1 MLGTAQVWPGDLLH
15 QTGSAPTPSK
25 RGIWKGVSRIRKG
38 TLQRVIGYRGVIGGY
53 KGYVGLGGLEFR
65 VLSFYLLTS
74 RIMLKVMMM
83 MMMIKEQL
91 SRPSS
96 PNGSFPSLYIP

>member
-1 MLGTAQVWPGDLLH
+1 MAWRFAP
-15 QTGSAPTPSK
+15 SAWQRSNSFKGRCLERGFQNQKRNPSK
-25 RGIWKGVSRIRKG
+25 
-38 TLQRVIGYRGVIGGY
+38 GYRGFIGGY
-53 KGYVGLGGLEFR
+53 KGYVGLGDLEFR

-83 MMMIKEQL
+83 LMMMIKEQL

-96 PNGSFPSLYIP
+96 LNGSFPSLYIP